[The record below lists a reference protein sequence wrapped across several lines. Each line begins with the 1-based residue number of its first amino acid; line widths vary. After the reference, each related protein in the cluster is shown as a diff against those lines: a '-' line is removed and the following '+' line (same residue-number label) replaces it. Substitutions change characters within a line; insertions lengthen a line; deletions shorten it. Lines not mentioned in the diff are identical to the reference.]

1 MPQLNASELEKALEQ
16 VFQFMEKKGIKID
29 NDKKNEICKEMVDA
43 LYHKLSPED
52 IKEPN
57 VQKRLISCISA
68 KLAGDHKAFEN
79 TLDELKDDDVK
90 NTDDKHLDKK
100 LGVMLL
106 MLLSLQ
112 MKNELDNKKEFNPNP
127 LKTILELTK
136 KKDKN
141 NDKEPTKEEKNE
153 ELELLKE
160 TLRNLYGG
168 DDPTQAGEIV
178 FPVLGP
184 IVGNVFGFTN
194 QCAANPTSFAE
205 MVDLITFNAGKS
217 DPTGIENIAKLA
229 DIEDGIDMGPVLSP
243 TNRR

>member
-112 MKNELDNKKEFNPNP
+112 MKNRPAFSD
-127 LKTILELTK
+127 TIWLQPEAPIQLPGLNQFSAESPAGMISEATGSVR
-136 KKDKN
+136 
-141 NDKEPTKEEKNE
+141 
-153 ELELLKE
+153 LLH
-160 TLRNLYGG
+160 
-168 DDPTQAGEIV
+168 
-178 FPVLGP
+178 
-184 IVGNVFGFTN
+184 
-194 QCAANPTSFAE
+194 
-205 MVDLITFNAGKS
+205 
-217 DPTGIENIAKLA
+217 
-229 DIEDGIDMGPVLSP
+229 
-243 TNRR
+243 